1 MRGESEEDMTQ
12 NDVLRYL
19 YLVDRRL
26 TILTSGIHWEPEH
39 ERELKDIEKE
49 LPGLRSLVDNEHRK
63 REQAAG

>member
-1 MRGESEEDMTQ
+1 MQGESEKDMTQ

-26 TILTSGIHWEPEH
+26 TILTSGFHWKPEY
-39 ERELKDIEKE
+39 ETELVTIDKE
-49 LPGLRSLVDNEHRK
+49 LSELRILVDEEHRK

>member
-1 MRGESEEDMTQ
+1 MTQ

-26 TILTSGIHWEPEH
+26 TILTSGVHWKPEY
-39 ERELKDIEKE
+39 EKE
-49 LPGLRSLVDNEHRK
+49 LRDIENEILGLRSLVDNEHRK